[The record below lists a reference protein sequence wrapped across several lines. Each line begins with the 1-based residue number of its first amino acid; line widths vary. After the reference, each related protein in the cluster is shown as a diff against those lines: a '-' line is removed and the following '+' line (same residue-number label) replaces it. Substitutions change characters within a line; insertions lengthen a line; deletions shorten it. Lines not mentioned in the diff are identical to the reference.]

1 MPPIPPIFF
10 GEKMP
15 YIKPELRNLVDPE
28 IQVLKNRIELLGE
41 DKMDG
46 TLNYVITNLL
56 FSLYRD
62 LSYSNINKA
71 IGVLECAKLE
81 LYRKVGA
88 PYEDRKEKENG
99 PVY

>member
-1 MPPIPPIFF
+1 
-10 GEKMP
+10 MP